1 MASELNGLQSKIKSV
16 APQALFTHCYAHAL
30 NLVLSKAC
38 NINKHARIFFSNL
51 TGFSAFF
58 SKSTKRTN
66 ILNEICSAKLPSN
79 AATRWNFTSRA
90 VFTVLA
96 NKQSLIE
103 VFNFIINNDSFKNDN
118 HTIREAVGLRNHMQD
133 SKFCFFADI

>member
-16 APQALFTHCYAHAL
+16 APKPIFTHCYAHAL
-30 NLVLSKAC
+30 NLVLSKAS

-66 ILNEICSAKLPSN
+66 ILNKIYSAKLPSN
-79 AATRWNFTSRA
+79 TTARWNFTSRA
-90 VFTVLA
+90 LFTVPA

-103 VFNFIINNDSFKNDN
+103 VFNFIIINDSFKNDN
-118 HTIREAVGLRNHMQD
+118 HMIREAVGVRNHMQD
-133 SKFCFFADI
+133 SKFCFLL

>member
-1 MASELNGLQSKIKSV
+1 MTHCEKFDFKTILVAQTYDGAAVMASELNV
-16 APQALFTHCYAHAL
+16 APPALFTHCYAHAL

-96 NKQSLIE
+96 S
-103 VFNFIINNDSFKNDN
+103 FNNDN
-118 HTIREAVGLRNHMQD
+118 HTIKEAVGLRNHMQD
-133 SKFCFFADI
+133 CWPLICIF